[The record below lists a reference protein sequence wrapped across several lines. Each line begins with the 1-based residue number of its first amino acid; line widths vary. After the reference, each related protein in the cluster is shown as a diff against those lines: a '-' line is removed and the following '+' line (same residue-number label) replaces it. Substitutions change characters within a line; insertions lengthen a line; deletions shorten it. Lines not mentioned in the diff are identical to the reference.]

1 MAIGS
6 DEQYAAGPFKANDLI
21 VNNQA
26 MFSNPGMMALV
37 AKEARKGTGGFFEIP
52 NRERKEAPFLTAAKE
67 RVNQDLGLSPAVQGG
82 MKNFLGQS
90 ETVKDAP
97 KKWQSSPDS
106 PETELAYITDQEK
119 NLLLKANLHDSLGD
133 GMPNQGPSGIISLD
147 GQGEGDEA
155 YDQAVDQSGSEAAI
169 DDYYAGG
176 GGQDNQG
183 NYNDNES
190 AQDIINQVAQ
200 YQADTNTNVGGNILE
215 NQATQQAAIDSI
227 LSGGDVQTNIAD
239 TTAATAAEE
248 EQTLVAQLEA
258 EDAEKFKTL
267 DLKLNKDGLN
277 ADEQDLYDMLYEKQL
292 GKQKLFEDQRKKKG
306 EEEDGEST
314 LDQVKKLFTGASQ
327 EEIMKVLQSGGE
339 LTDKQQVSAANFLA
353 GNKRNKNVLTPAQ
366 EKEFSKLFNE
376 KNLEKQITDYREGYP
391 DYFAGGGL
399 GAPKFGA
406 GTFKSMTA
414 GDTRKD
420 KSRTL
425 SGLKKDLTK
434 GEIAYLKANRPDLY
448 YGDKGTPGL
457 GGTTQGSLLELSQL
471 DTSNPALSSNQLRD
485 IFAARETA
493 NNQKEAYDARNP
505 NPSYQGYQGPVI
517 EKDNIANQTFQPMAE
532 EPAIDP
538 AVGTRPFATPGSGSG
553 SSTAGGS
560 QYKLPMDS
568 RASLTRDGEYGIN
581 TDPKSIAYSGGYNQ
595 MEDMDEYLKRIG
607 KKRKNYLDEDGNPI
621 MTNAMGGE

>member
-67 RVNQDLGLSPAVQGG
+67 RVNQELGLSPAVQGG

-90 ETVKDAP
+90 ETVEDAP

-119 NLLLKANLHDSLGD
+119 DLLLKANLHDSLGD

-147 GQGEGDEA
+147 GMGQEDDDSPGKKS
-155 YDQAVDQSGSEAAI
+155 YSSG
-169 DDYYAGG
+169 
-176 GGQDNQG
+176 NQG
-183 NYNDNES
+183 RGAGQTRQSSYDGDNAKDIPTIYQDQERREQQQDRTGTGEFNTQANIEQAIQDTDARSGISGETETTS
-190 AQDIINQVAQ
+190 A
-200 YQADTNTNVGGNILE
+200 
-215 NQATQQAAIDSI
+215 
-227 LSGGDVQTNIAD
+227 
-239 TTAATAAEE
+239 TT
-248 EQTLVAQLEA
+248 EQGLVEKLEA
-258 EDAEKFKTL
+258 EKAENKL
-267 DLKLNKDGLN
+267 RLEVLKEIPENEMTEAEL
-277 ADEQDLYDMLYEKQL
+277 AEYENLL
-292 GKQKLFEDQRKKKG
+292 GGQKLFEDLRRKKG
-306 EEEDGEST
+306 EEEDDETT
-314 LDQVKKLFTGASQ
+314 LDQVKKLFTGSSQ
-327 EEIMKVLQSGGE
+327 EDIMKILQSGGE

-353 GNKRNKNVLTPAQ
+353 GNKKNKNVLTDAQ
-366 EKEFSKLFNE
+366 EKAFSKLFNE
-376 KNLEKQITDYREGYP
+376 KDLEKQITGYREGARNA
-391 DYFAGGGL
+391 DYFGGGGF
-399 GAPKFGA
+399 GAPKFLG
-406 GTFKSMTA
+406 GMFKSMTA
-414 GDTRKD
+414 GDERED

-425 SGLKKDLTK
+425 AGLSKDLTS

-448 YGDKGTPGL
+448 YGDEGAAGL
-457 GGTTQGSLLELSQL
+457 GGNTMNDLLELSQL
-471 DTSNPALSSNQLRD
+471 DTSNKNLSSRQLQN
-485 IFAARETA
+485 IYAAREKLST
-493 NNQKEAYDARNP
+493 QKEQQDLRNNKGP
-505 NPSYQGYQGPVI
+505 QSYQGYQGPVI
-517 EKDNIANQTFQPMAE
+517 EKQPDEVSSMPVE

-538 AVGTRPFATPGSGSG
+538 AVGTRPFATPA
-553 SSTAGGS
+553 AGGS
-560 QYKLPMDS
+560 QYKLPMDY

-581 TDPKSIAYSGGYNQ
+581 RDPKSIAYSGGYNQ

>member
-471 DTSNPALSSNQLRD
+471 DTSNPDNIPPNQLRD
-485 IFAARETA
+485 IFAAREII
-493 NNQKEAYDARNP
+493 NNQKEAYDARQPGIMGDSMAPPPDPDPDPMIPVVPIPAPGTTTPIPTPKYPGSVVNDYTNMGIP
-505 NPSYQGYQGPVI
+505 NIYGNQQIPTYGYA
-517 EKDNIANQTFQPMAE
+517 NYNQTGQP
-532 EPAIDP
+532 
-538 AVGTRPFATPGSGSG
+538 VGLQS
-553 SSTAGGS
+553 
-560 QYKLPMDS
+560 
-568 RASLTRDGEYGIN
+568 
-581 TDPKSIAYSGGYNQ
+581 
-595 MEDMDEYLKRIG
+595 
-607 KKRKNYLDEDGNPI
+607 YLDNLRKRFGI
-621 MTNAMGGE
+621 G

>member
-314 LDQVKKLFTGASQ
+314 CLLYTSD
-327 EEIMKVLQSGGE
+327 
-339 LTDKQQVSAANFLA
+339 AA
-353 GNKRNKNVLTPAQ
+353 
-366 EKEFSKLFNE
+366 
-376 KNLEKQITDYREGYP
+376 
-391 DYFAGGGL
+391 
-399 GAPKFGA
+399 
-406 GTFKSMTA
+406 
-414 GDTRKD
+414 
-420 KSRTL
+420 
-425 SGLKKDLTK
+425 
-434 GEIAYLKANRPDLY
+434 
-448 YGDKGTPGL
+448 
-457 GGTTQGSLLELSQL
+457 
-471 DTSNPALSSNQLRD
+471 
-485 IFAARETA
+485 
-493 NNQKEAYDARNP
+493 
-505 NPSYQGYQGPVI
+505 
-517 EKDNIANQTFQPMAE
+517 
-532 EPAIDP
+532 
-538 AVGTRPFATPGSGSG
+538 
-553 SSTAGGS
+553 
-560 QYKLPMDS
+560 
-568 RASLTRDGEYGIN
+568 
-581 TDPKSIAYSGGYNQ
+581 
-595 MEDMDEYLKRIG
+595 DE
-607 KKRKNYLDEDGNPI
+607 
-621 MTNAMGGE
+621 

>member
-190 AQDIINQVAQ
+190 AQDIINQVDQ

-239 TTAATAAEE
+239 TTAAAAEQE
-248 EQTLVAQLEA
+248 LVEKLEA
-258 EDAEKFKTL
+258 EESENKLRFQVLSEIPEKDMTETELAE
-267 DLKLNKDGLN
+267 
-277 ADEQDLYDMLYEKQL
+277 YENLL
-292 GKQKLFEDQRKKKG
+292 GKQKLFGDLRGKKG
-306 EEEDGEST
+306 EEEDDETT

-366 EKEFSKLFNE
+366 EKAFSKLFNE
-376 KNLEKQITDYREGYP
+376 KDLEKQITDYREGYP
-391 DYFAGGGL
+391 DYFAGGTL
-399 GAPKFGA
+399 GAPKFAG

-414 GDTRKD
+414 GDKRKD

-448 YGDKGTPGL
+448 YADKGAPGL
-457 GGTTQGSLLELSQL
+457 GGNTQGDLLELSQL
-471 DTSNPALSSNQLRD
+471 NTSNKNLSSRQLRD

-505 NPSYQGYQGPVI
+505 NPSYQGYQGPTV
-517 EKDNIANQTFQPMAE
+517 EKREPEVSNQTFQQVEQM
-532 EPAIDP
+532 IDP

-595 MEDMDEYLKRIG
+595 MEDMDEYLQRIG

-621 MTNAMGGE
+621 MTGE

>member
-6 DEQYAAGPFKANDLI
+6 NEQYAAGPFQANDLI

-190 AQDIINQVAQ
+190 AQDIINQVDQ

-239 TTAATAAEE
+239 TTAAAAEQE
-248 EQTLVAQLEA
+248 LVEKLEA
-258 EDAEKFKTL
+258 EESENKLRFQVLSEIPEKDMTETELAE
-267 DLKLNKDGLN
+267 
-277 ADEQDLYDMLYEKQL
+277 YENLL
-292 GKQKLFEDQRKKKG
+292 GKQKLFGDLRGKKG
-306 EEEDGEST
+306 EEEDDETT

-366 EKEFSKLFNE
+366 EKAFSKLFNE
-376 KNLEKQITDYREGYP
+376 KDLEKQITDYREGYP
-391 DYFAGGGL
+391 DYFAGGTL
-399 GAPKFGA
+399 GAPKFAG

-414 GDTRKD
+414 GDKRKD

-448 YGDKGTPGL
+448 YGDKGAPGL

-505 NPSYQGYQGPVI
+505 NPSYQGYQGPTV
-517 EKDNIANQTFQPMAE
+517 EKREPEVSNQTFQQVEQM
-532 EPAIDP
+532 IDP

-595 MEDMDEYLKRIG
+595 MEDMDEYLQRIG

-621 MTNAMGGE
+621 MTGE